1 MRSIAA
7 LVVFAVFL
15 LPMVAVAPANAAIS
29 VEGPSPT
36 PGDSWTYHTNT
47 SLEAGLFL
55 DGRLTL
61 SVISRSP
68 TTVEGTSYDAYE
80 MSISGAGTASGD
92 VGTQLGLA
100 SASGSWIL
108 TGREFREV
116 RGLKVISRIVDLQ
129 ANGTLHAPAPIAF
142 VLRVQ
147 NTTTYRI
154 QADPWLFPLQVGDS
168 AQVSSQMNF
177 TEDVVLFL
185 GQPTTP
191 FHSAGLV
198 WWNVTHA
205 VTDPVEVQTPAGQF
219 TTYPIRET
227 YPDRSYTTFS
237 YAPAAGNHA
246 RTETHNETAEVSR
259 SELVA
264 YRYQAIEPTRFLGLS
279 PIDGAIAIATAS
291 VAVAAAGLIW
301 WRRRKRR
308 VMPPETD
315 ARPPVS

>member
-7 LVVFAVFL
+7 LVVLAALL
-15 LPMVAVAPANAAIS
+15 LPMVAVAPANAAIN

-36 PGDSWTYHTNT
+36 IGDSWTYETNT

-61 SVISRSP
+61 TVTSRTP
-68 TTVEGTSYDAYE
+68 TTVEGTSYDAYG

-92 VGTQLGLA
+92 VETPLGPA

-129 ANGTLHAPAPIAF
+129 ANGTLQAPAPIAF

-154 QADPWLFPLQVGDS
+154 QADPWHFPLQVGDS

-177 TEDVVLFL
+177 TEDVGLFL
-185 GQPTTP
+185 GSLTTP

-198 WWNVTHA
+198 WWNVTYA
-205 VTDPVEVQTPAGQF
+205 VTDPVEVQTLAGQF
-219 TTYPIRET
+219 TTYPIRER
-227 YPDRSYTTFS
+227 YPDQSYTTFS

-264 YRYQAIEPTRFLGLS
+264 YRYQAIEPTRFLGLG
-279 PIDGAIAIATAS
+279 PIDWAIAAVSIA
-291 VAVAAAGLIW
+291 VVAAGLIW